1 MITRTTLAVLGTAL
15 GLASNAAVAGD
26 GALEINQDCAA
37 VGCFAGDSPGFPV
50 TISQP
55 GHYRLSSNLAT
66 PTSGSINGILIDTTA
81 TAATAYV
88 DLDLNGFEIVGGGT
102 CSGNPV
108 TTCAAGSSGRGIE
121 VDAFGQMVRVHNGA
135 VRGFNIGVLLISA
148 GSGSSIEDL
157 VTSENASAGIN
168 PQTASS
174 ATMLLDHVRSVRN
187 GAAGASSGITGRI
200 LVRDSVF
207 SGNKL
212 QGLSLNA
219 GTTIE
224 DSTFTD
230 NGGVGVQCS
239 TCALGR
245 NSFFNNNGGSSAAQF
260 AVTTLR
266 DMGGNV
272 CDDGTCP

>member
-1 MITRTTLAVLGTAL
+1 MFTRTTLVVLGAAL
-15 GLASNAAVAGD
+15 GLASNAAIAGD
-26 GALEINQDCAA
+26 GALEINQDCAV

-55 GHYRLSSNLAT
+55 GHYRLSSNLTT
-66 PTSGSINGILIDTTA
+66 PTSGSINGITIDTSATSSTA
-81 TAATAYV
+81 FV

-102 CSGNPV
+102 CTGNPV

-121 VDAFGQMVRVHNGA
+121 VDPSGQVARVHNGA
-135 VRGFNIGVLLISA
+135 VRGFNIGVALIA
-148 GSGSSIEDL
+148 VGSGSSIEDL

-168 PQTASS
+168 PQTFST
-174 ATMLLDHVRSVRN
+174 ATVLLDRVRSIRN
-187 GAAGASSGITGRI
+187 GTAGASSGITGRI
-200 LVRDSVF
+200 LVRNSVF
-207 SGNKL
+207 SGNRL
-212 QGLSLNA
+212 QGLTLNA

-224 DSTFTD
+224 DSIFAD

-245 NSFFNNNGGSSAAQF
+245 NSFFNNNGGSAAAQF
-260 AVTTLR
+260 AITTLR